1 MATLQLVRSGYTH
14 KVVIVTYVAE
24 QLNQLSPSAADSSL
38 AATDDVMVA
47 GVRVYP
53 AIEGVDFARA
63 VSTVALS
70 ADVVSVYPSLPVFT
84 YRYLYLPVF
93 ICIYLY
99 LPVFTCIYLWS
110 PVLFTCLHMY
120 LLVFTCLYLYLP
132 VCLICSQVVIVLGFI
147 VFGFGMN
154 QFHGW
159 MSW

>member
-93 ICIYLY
+93 TCIYLY
-99 LPVFTCIYLWS
+99 LPVFICIYLY
-110 PVLFTCLHMY
+110 VLSVHR
-120 LLVFTCLYLYLP
+120 LLLFLALLFLALV
-132 VCLICSQVVIVLGFI
+132 
-147 VFGFGMN
+147 
-154 QFHGW
+154 
-159 MSW
+159 